1 MKFTKSELINIIK
14 EELAHLKE
22 IETKASDAKMAK
34 RIIDTM
40 IKQKKGVFEALAKN
54 PVAARQVVGYLAS
67 ILNVDMSDTKAQR
80 AVGVQARRMGA
91 GKDEQPEPEVGP

>member
-1 MKFTKSELINIIK
+1 MKFTKSELVNIIK
-14 EELAHLKE
+14 EELAHFNE
-22 IETKASDAKMAK
+22 IETKASAAKMAQ

-40 IKQKKGVFEALAKN
+40 IKQKQGVFEALAKN

-67 ILNVDMSDTKAQR
+67 VLKVDLSDTTDQR
-80 AVGVQARRMGA
+80 AVGVQAKRMGA